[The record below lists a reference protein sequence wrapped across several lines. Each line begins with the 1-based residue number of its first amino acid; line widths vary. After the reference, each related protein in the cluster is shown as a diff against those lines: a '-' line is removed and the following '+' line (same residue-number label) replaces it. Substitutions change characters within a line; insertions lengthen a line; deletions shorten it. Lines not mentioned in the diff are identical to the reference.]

1 MIHEI
6 LSKRNPFNSKFKNR
20 SKLRPEVEEWGR
32 TEISRMIKEEYCK
45 LLENKIDK
53 ISFNEAVDKTVY
65 ELPDKTLME
74 ISKEIFTIPELLFSS
89 DNIVGFKGLHKM
101 IEQSVE
107 KIEIE
112 TRKELLSNIIVVG
125 GNCLLHN
132 FIERLQKELFQCE
145 LGGLAN
151 KVKVFTSTGFMD
163 IQHSSWVGGSIIS
176 SMSNFEQLIM
186 SQEDYEEHGAILIER
201 KCFS

>member
-1 MIHEI
+1 M
-6 LSKRNPFNSKFKNR
+6 
-20 SKLRPEVEEWGR
+20 EEWGR
-32 TEISRMIKEEYCK
+32 VEISRMIKEEYCK
-45 LLENKIDK
+45 LLENKVDK
-53 ISFNEAVDKTVY
+53 ISFNDAVDKTVY
-65 ELPDKTLME
+65 ELPDKSLME
-74 ISKEIFTIPELLFSS
+74 ISKEIFTIPEILFSH
-89 DNIVGFKGLHKM
+89 DATGGFKGLHKM

-186 SQEDYEEHGAILIER
+186 SQDDYEEHGAILIER